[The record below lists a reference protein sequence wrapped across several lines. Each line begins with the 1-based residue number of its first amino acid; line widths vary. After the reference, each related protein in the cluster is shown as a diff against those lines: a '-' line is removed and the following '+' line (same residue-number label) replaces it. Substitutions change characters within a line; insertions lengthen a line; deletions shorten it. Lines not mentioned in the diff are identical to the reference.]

1 VTITAFWGEK
11 MMSFRKLALNMPPE
25 AKRYFRRM
33 AAQFL
38 EKGFDIPHP
47 WFDLIREAQRVRPD
61 VLLDIGA
68 HIGEMA
74 IEMARALPQ
83 TSVHAFEPTPSSYKT
98 LKTRLKA
105 YPNAHAHAIA
115 LGAENGSSSFF
126 LNVNEQTNSLLDN
139 DEMNKRFV
147 PEATSHE
154 QKIDVIVRRLDDW
167 LDEHIPHGQI
177 MMKVDVQGA
186 EMLLIRGG
194 ERAFRERVQAI
205 LTEVE
210 YIPLYENSASFFEL
224 SKVLQNEF
232 NFVIGQI
239 YPTQRLGH
247 RAGWGDI
254 LFIRRD
260 LHE

>member
-1 VTITAFWGEK
+1 
-11 MMSFRKLALNMPPE
+11 MSFRKLALYMPPE
-25 AKRYFRRM
+25 TKRYFRRL

-47 WFDLIREAQRVRPD
+47 WFDLIREAQRTRPD
-61 VLLDIGA
+61 VLLDVGS
-68 HIGEMA
+68 HVGEMA

-83 TSVHAFEPTPSSYKT
+83 TPVHAFEPTPSSYKT
-98 LKTRLKA
+98 LKAGLEP

-139 DEMNKRFV
+139 DEMNKRFIH
-147 PEATSHE
+147 EATCHE
-154 QKIDVIVRRLDDW
+154 KTINVTVRRLDDW
-167 LDEHIPHGQI
+167 LDEHVPHGQI

-186 EMLLIRGG
+186 ELLLVRGG

-232 NFVIGQI
+232 NFMIGQI
-239 YPTQRLGH
+239 YPAQRLGR
-247 RAGWGDI
+247 RAAWGDI

-260 LHE
+260 LSE